1 MQEARAA
8 LVGAV
13 YHSGTMRTVTEECE
27 VAAAAAAI
35 VKKPVPGLTWG
46 KGEPETE

>member
-13 YHSGTMRTVTEECE
+13 YHSEKMRTVTEECE
-27 VAAAAAAI
+27 LVAAAAI